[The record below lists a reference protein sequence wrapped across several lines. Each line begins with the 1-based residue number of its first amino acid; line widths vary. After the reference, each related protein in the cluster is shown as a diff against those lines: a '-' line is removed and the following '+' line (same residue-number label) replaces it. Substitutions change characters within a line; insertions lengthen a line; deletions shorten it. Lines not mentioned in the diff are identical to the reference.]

1 MSLQVTR
8 QKLVLGDRDATTG
21 WYSKDYTETTK
32 EMIVIAKG
40 STTSA
45 LPSGVYVRT
54 DALGLTTD
62 GFNEGDKIQKG
73 NVTYEVKAT
82 REHVIGESFW
92 FRECDLTL
100 LQFESLSGAV
110 YVESTVEDAK
120 YRTKVYLETYLSSPA
135 MPNYIVAYG
144 EPDYPIT
151 QVFKTK
157 NVDLAFCIGDPNS
170 EPIIDS
176 THYIVGYKENV
187 PITPCCIDKDNI
199 TGAKLLQ
206 QARTELRRITETYPL
221 GSLRLPAG
229 EKPQSQLLGSTTLY
243 KFTCYL
249 DYERDKT

>member
-21 WYSKDYTETTK
+21 WYAKGYVESTK
-32 EMIVIAKG
+32 EMIFVAKG
-40 STTSA
+40 STITG

-62 GFNEGDKIQKG
+62 GFSEGDKIEKG
-73 NVTYEVKAT
+73 NITYEVKAT
-82 REHVIGESFW
+82 RDHVIGESFW

-100 LQFESLSGAV
+100 LQFESLSGSV
-110 YVESTVEDAK
+110 YVESPVEDAK
-120 YRTKVYLETYLSSPA
+120 YRTKVYLEQHLSSLALPKF
-135 MPNYIVAYG
+135 IVAYG

-176 THYIVGYKENV
+176 NHYVIGYKENV
-187 PITPCCIDKDNI
+187 PITPCCIDKTNI
-199 TGAKLLQ
+199 TGVKLLQ
-206 QARTELRRITETYPL
+206 QARTELRRIIETYPL
-221 GSLRLPAG
+221 GSLRLPSS
-229 EKPQSQLLGSTTLY
+229 EKPQTQILGSTTLY